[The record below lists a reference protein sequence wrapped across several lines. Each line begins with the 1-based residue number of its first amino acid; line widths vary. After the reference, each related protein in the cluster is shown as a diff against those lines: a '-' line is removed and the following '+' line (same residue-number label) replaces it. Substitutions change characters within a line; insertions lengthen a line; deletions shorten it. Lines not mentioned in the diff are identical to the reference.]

1 MIETKLRLLL
11 RQVSVPHRPS
21 LPSVTGASISD
32 GRTVEF
38 GTVNRIPG
46 HDLQNILRQSYD
58 YAKLRLTC
66 DGRLINQILGTIYLQ
81 DCRR

>member
-1 MIETKLRLLL
+1 MQGTITE
-11 RQVSVPHRPS
+11 Q
-21 LPSVTGASISD
+21 SVTGASISD

-66 DGRLINQILGTIYLQ
+66 DGRLIN
-81 DCRR
+81 